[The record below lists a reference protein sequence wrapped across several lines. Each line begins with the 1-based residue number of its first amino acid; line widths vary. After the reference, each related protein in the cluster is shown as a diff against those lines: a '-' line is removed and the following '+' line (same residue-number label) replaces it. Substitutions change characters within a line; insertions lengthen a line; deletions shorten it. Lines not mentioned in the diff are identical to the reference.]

1 MSQYP
6 HLYDS
11 ARWRGK
17 RGLQRSKLET
27 DPLCWY
33 CMQLGHITVATVVDH
48 IRPHRGDE
56 GLFFDWGN
64 LRSACQSC
72 HNSVAHIK
80 DNIGYVPGV
89 GKDGMPL
96 KGGGHHWDTDKD

>member
-33 CMQLGHITVATVVDH
+33 CMQLGQITVATVVDH
-48 IRPHRGDE
+48 IKPHRGDE
-56 GLFFDWGN
+56 GLFFDWDN
-64 LRSACQSC
+64 LRSSCKSC
-72 HNSVAHIK
+72 HDRYAAIK
-80 DNIGYVPGV
+80 DLIGYVPGV
-89 GKDGMPL
+89 GVDGLPVDDGHWWS
-96 KGGGHHWDTDKD
+96 KG